1 MRATVPSLLFAFAS
15 ATSVANGAPTQS
27 IAWQWLGEF
36 HGEETLARDGETWIA
51 LRHDAS
57 RAWLES
63 VVVRVE
69 AVNDP
74 ILDADDERSGR
85 RVSTPSLSNEPL
97 ALLKGAGIVPGAL
110 ASTQHD
116 PVALVPGVWRRV
128 ETRAIPSIELLLD
141 CDAQAPDPD
150 ASFSCTLKVG
160 DDVLEQSLHTFAA
173 TKTADGS
180 IMLGDEGNAELR
192 FAGDLDRDGRMDLVL
207 DLRDHY
213 NVQRTEVWLSS
224 DAAAG
229 DLVRLAFRGEIT
241 GC

>member
-1 MRATVPSLLFAFAS
+1 MRATIPSLLLALAS
-15 ATSVANGAPTQS
+15 AASVANAAPTQS

-36 HGEETLARDGETWIA
+36 HGEETLARDGETWLA
-51 LRHDAS
+51 LRSDAR

-74 ILDADDERSGR
+74 ILDADDGRSGR
-85 RVSTPSLSNEPL
+85 RVSTPSLNNEPL
-97 ALLKGAGIVPGAL
+97 ALLKGAGLMPGAL
-110 ASTQHD
+110 ASTPHD
-116 PVALVPGVWRRV
+116 PVMLVPGAWRRV
-128 ETRAIPSIELLLD
+128 ETRAIPGIELLLD
-141 CDAQAPDPD
+141 CEDSAAGS
-150 ASFSCTLKVG
+150 SFDCALTLRNE
-160 DDVLEQSLHTFAA
+160 VLEQVLHNFTA
-173 TKTADGS
+173 TRSEDGT
-180 IMLGDEGNAELR
+180 IMLGDDGGAELR
-192 FAGDLDRDGRMDLVL
+192 FAGDLDRDGRMDLVI

-224 DAAAG
+224 DAKAG

>member
-1 MRATVPSLLFAFAS
+1 MRATIPSLLLALAS
-15 ATSVANGAPTQS
+15 AASVANAAPTQS

-36 HGEETLARDGETWIA
+36 HGEETLARDGETWLA
-51 LRHDAS
+51 LRSDA
-57 RAWLES
+57 RHAWLES

-85 RVSTPSLSNEPL
+85 RVSTPSLSHEPL

-110 ASTQHD
+110 ASPQHD
-116 PVALVPGVWRRV
+116 PVMLVPGVWRRV
-128 ETRAIPSIELLLD
+128 ETRAIPGIALLLD
-141 CDAQAPDPD
+141 CDAEAPDPD
-150 ASFSCTLKVG
+150 ASFRCTLKVR

-224 DAAAG
+224 DAEAG